1 MSEAHLGSVAKDAP
15 EVFLDG
21 FRVSLPKA
29 RRSVAS
35 IRAYLERLAL
45 EQQRILCSF
54 HVVEDYPTGDQQRR
68 ADKPQTRVEALT
80 IDLTQTPLYLILTAR
95 EQAAQAKAQLESAV
109 VLVLIN
115 DRPSAAELWWKL
127 TADLKSPLLTLSLL
141 PETTFNSAET
151 GVSLAQLRKWQLQ
164 QLGAIIREIDDASGT
179 EDPRALSNLLE
190 NRALPWLSQ
199 LERTLELCHETL
211 LASLPGATE
220 PLSLT

>member
-1 MSEAHLGSVAKDAP
+1 MRMSEAHLGSVAKDAP

-95 EQAAQAKAQLESAV
+95 EQAAQAKADRLQRRAALAV
-109 VLVLIN
+109 RHML
-115 DRPSAAELWWKL
+115 RCQ
-127 TADLKSPLLTLSLL
+127 
-141 PETTFNSAET
+141 
-151 GVSLAQLRKWQLQ
+151 AQLLRN
-164 QLGAIIREIDDASGT
+164 ASH
-179 EDPRALSNLLE
+179 AL
-190 NRALPWLSQ
+190 A
-199 LERTLELCHETL
+199 
-211 LASLPGATE
+211 
-220 PLSLT
+220 